1 MEAKDLRR
9 ENDLTEER
17 KRTGEAERRW
27 RAEVDLQVW
36 RRPYA
41 HHTHNAHTTHTT
53 HTRWMHAASTRQS
66 RPVEPE
72 LQLI

>member
-36 RRPYA
+36 RRPHT
-41 HHTHNAHTTHTT
+41 HHTHNAHTTNT
-53 HTRWMHAASTRQS
+53 HGVCIHPSKQTRLSPS
-66 RPVEPE
+66 FN
-72 LQLI
+72 

>member
-36 RRPYA
+36 RRPYLI
-41 HHTHNAHTTHTT
+41 HTTTHNAHTTHTT
-53 HTRWMHAASTRQS
+53 HGGCMPHP
-66 RPVEPE
+66 PVKADP
-72 LQLI
+72 LSPSFN